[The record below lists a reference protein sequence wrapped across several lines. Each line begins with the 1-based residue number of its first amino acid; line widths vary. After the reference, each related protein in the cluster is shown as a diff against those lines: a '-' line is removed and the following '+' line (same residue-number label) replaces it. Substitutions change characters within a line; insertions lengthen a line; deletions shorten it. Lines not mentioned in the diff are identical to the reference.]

1 MKYKIL
7 RADILNAEGKIIW
20 KPLQYY
26 IEASTKHLDELK
38 NMLKER
44 YSASSVNLSYV
55 EVPEEGDDLLEQD
68 GIN

>member
-26 IEASTKHLDELK
+26 VEASDKHLEILK
-38 NMLKER
+38 DVLKEK
-44 YSASSVNLSYV
+44 YSASSVHLSYV
-55 EVPEEGDDLLEQD
+55 EVSEEGDDLNE
-68 GIN
+68 

>member
-20 KPLQYY
+20 KPAQYY
-26 IEASTKHLDELK
+26 VEASAKHLEEVK

-44 YSASSVNLSYV
+44 YSASSIHLSYV
-55 EVPEEGDDLLEQD
+55 EVPEEGDDLIE
-68 GIN
+68 